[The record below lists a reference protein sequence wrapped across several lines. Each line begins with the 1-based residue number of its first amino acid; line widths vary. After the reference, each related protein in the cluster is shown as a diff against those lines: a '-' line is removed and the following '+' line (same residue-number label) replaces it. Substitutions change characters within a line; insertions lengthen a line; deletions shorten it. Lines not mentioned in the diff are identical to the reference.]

1 MTENEQGAIDP
12 SVQRLIDSASSF
24 KGWEDLGATEWWDDV
39 LHQSREL
46 TARLTPSEQTHDQG
60 MDLVL
65 TAVRQRMHGW
75 FGWGS
80 EDEQL
85 VDDIRKQIE
94 HDLRVSRIG
103 FCNTEANH
111 D

>member
-65 TAVRQRMHGW
+65 TAVKQRMSSW
-75 FGWGS
+75 FG
-80 EDEQL
+80 
-85 VDDIRKQIE
+85 VDLSAGDTIELKADIE